1 MLHKRRLNRLVAGH
15 LSEKKGYYYAVIS
28 FNDSQGKRKT
38 KWYSTGLPVKGN
50 KKKAEAMLT
59 DIRCNFKIPRG
70 NELNDDMLFSDYL
83 EVWLTIVKSTVAV
96 TTYSSY
102 CSMVRNIIAPFFREK
117 NITLQDLKAKD
128 IQEFYLQQLDRVKA
142 TSVIHYHANIHKALK
157 YAVKIDLID
166 SNPADK
172 VERPKKEKFV
182 ANYYK
187 SEDINKLLEVS
198 KGTHL
203 EIPVLLA
210 AFYGL
215 RRSEV
220 IGLKWD
226 AIDFENNT
234 IVIKHTV
241 TKAIID
247 GRRET
252 IISDTTKTKSSR
264 RSLPLVDFVKQR
276 LLLLQQEQ
284 ERNRY
289 LCGRCYNNEYDGY
302 LCVNEIGDII
312 SPDYVSKAFK
322 QLLRRNNLKEIRF
335 HDLRHSCASMLLAN
349 GVPMKQIQEWLGHSD
364 YSTTANYYAHLDFSS
379 KLLSADAMLSGLG
392 IETTKSST
400 Y

>member
-1 MLHKRRLNRLVAGH
+1 M
-15 LSEKKGYYYAVIS
+15 
-28 FNDSQGKRKT
+28 
-38 KWYSTGLPVKGN
+38 
-50 KKKAEAMLT
+50 
-59 DIRCNFKIPRG
+59 
-70 NELNDDMLFSDYL
+70 
-83 EVWLTIVKSTVAV
+83 
-96 TTYSSY
+96 
-102 CSMVRNIIAPFFREK
+102 
-117 NITLQDLKAKD
+117 
-128 IQEFYLQQLDRVKA
+128 
-142 TSVIHYHANIHKALK
+142 K

-247 GRRET
+247 GKRET

-289 LCGRCYNNEYDGY
+289 LCGRGYNNEYDGY
-302 LCVNEIGDII
+302 LCVNEIGDMI
-312 SPDYVSKAFK
+312 
-322 QLLRRNNLKEIRF
+322 LLIMCQKRLNSF
-335 HDLRHSCASMLLAN
+335 
-349 GVPMKQIQEWLGHSD
+349 
-364 YSTTANYYAHLDFSS
+364 
-379 KLLSADAMLSGLG
+379 
-392 IETTKSST
+392 
-400 Y
+400 

>member
-1 MLHKRRLNRLVAGH
+1 MAYN
-15 LSEKKGYYYAVIS
+15 
-28 FNDSQGKRKT
+28 
-38 KWYSTGLPVKGN
+38 
-50 KKKAEAMLT
+50 
-59 DIRCNFKIPRG
+59 CKI
-70 NELNDDMLFSDYL
+70 YC
-83 EVWLTIVKSTVAV
+83 
-96 TTYSSY
+96 SSY
-102 CSMVRNIIAPFFREK
+102 NIFIILQYGKKYYCTILQRK

-198 KGTHL
+198 KGTYL

-234 IVIKHTV
+234 IVIKHTFR
-241 TKAIID
+241 K
-247 GRRET
+247 RR
-252 IISDTTKTKSSR
+252 R
-264 RSLPLVDFVKQR
+264 
-276 LLLLQQEQ
+276 
-284 ERNRY
+284 
-289 LCGRCYNNEYDGY
+289 
-302 LCVNEIGDII
+302 
-312 SPDYVSKAFK
+312 
-322 QLLRRNNLKEIRF
+322 
-335 HDLRHSCASMLLAN
+335 
-349 GVPMKQIQEWLGHSD
+349 
-364 YSTTANYYAHLDFSS
+364 
-379 KLLSADAMLSGLG
+379 
-392 IETTKSST
+392 
-400 Y
+400 

>member
-1 MLHKRRLNRLVAGH
+1 M
-15 LSEKKGYYYAVIS
+15 
-28 FNDSQGKRKT
+28 
-38 KWYSTGLPVKGN
+38 
-50 KKKAEAMLT
+50 
-59 DIRCNFKIPRG
+59 
-70 NELNDDMLFSDYL
+70 
-83 EVWLTIVKSTVAV
+83 
-96 TTYSSY
+96 
-102 CSMVRNIIAPFFREK
+102 
-117 NITLQDLKAKD
+117 
-128 IQEFYLQQLDRVKA
+128 
-142 TSVIHYHANIHKALK
+142 K

-187 SEDINKLLEVS
+187 SEDINRLLEVS

-247 GRRET
+247 GKRET

-289 LCGRCYNNEYDGY
+289 LCGRGYNNEYDGY
-302 LCVNEIGDII
+302 LCVNEIGDMI

-322 QLLRRNNLKEIRF
+322 QLLRKNNLKEIRF

-392 IETTKSST
+392 IEKTKSST